1 MTIYDVWHFKMV
13 RGSFGPPTLTPDRRR
28 SSPLAKYDLTVASD
42 GEGYCEPAL
51 RQESPTCA
59 GTLLILL
66 VLTSVPCSFTEAG
79 NAYAQS
85 TFAAA
90 TTLTRDVQVQSTPTV
105 IRSTESPAYPLKAS
119 ANNRYL
125 VDQNDVPFLMVGDSP
140 QALIG
145 NLSLME
151 ATLFIEN
158 RRRYGINALW
168 INLLCNDGT
177 GCNADGTTF
186 DGVAPFTTANDL
198 STPNSVYFDRAAV
211 IINLAAANG
220 MIVILNPIETIGWLR
235 TLQAN
240 GIDKTFAY
248 GQYLGNRY
256 KNFPNIIW
264 MHGND
269 LQSWQEATD
278 DALVQAVARGIRSV
292 DSNHIH
298 TVELNYTTSGSL
310 EDASWAPL
318 IELNAAYT
326 YFPTYAQILTEY
338 NRSNFKPVF
347 MVEANYEFEHG
358 PGTDGGSTQNL
369 RRQEYWTML
378 SGATGQLYGSAH
390 TWRLSKGWESNLDT
404 PGVTQ
409 LSYMKNL
416 FVSIKWYDL
425 IPDQTHSVVTAG
437 YDSFSCLAG
446 KVVAYVGKD
455 PHPNLMAR
463 ALARLRKYWAIG
475 SITAN
480 TCATAARTSD
490 GSLVMAYMPTIRTIT
505 VDMSKL
511 ASVATARWY
520 DPTNGEYANINGSP
534 FANTGSRK
542 FTPPGNNSSGDG
554 DWVLMLET
562 SASR

>member
-1 MTIYDVWHFKMV
+1 
-13 RGSFGPPTLTPDRRR
+13 
-28 SSPLAKYDLTVASD
+28 
-42 GEGYCEPAL
+42 
-51 RQESPTCA
+51 
-59 GTLLILL
+59 
-66 VLTSVPCSFTEAG
+66 
-79 NAYAQS
+79 
-85 TFAAA
+85 
-90 TTLTRDVQVQSTPTV
+90 
-105 IRSTESPAYPLKAS
+105 
-119 ANNRYL
+119 
-125 VDQNDVPFLMVGDSP
+125 
-140 QALIG
+140 
-145 NLSLME
+145 ME

-269 LQSWQEATD
+269 FQSWQNATD
-278 DALVQAVARGIRSV
+278 AALIQAVAHGIRSA

-298 TVELNYTTSGSL
+298 TVELNYFTSGSL
-310 EDASWAPL
+310 DDKSWEPL

-326 YFPTYAQILTEY
+326 YFPTYAQVLTEY
-338 NRSNFKPVF
+338 NRQNFKPVF
-347 MVEANYEFEHG
+347 MVEANYEFESLDTG
-358 PGTDGGSTQNL
+358 GGSTQNL
-369 RRQEYWTML
+369 RQQEYWAML
-378 SGATGQLYGSAH
+378 SGGAGQLYGSAH
-390 TWRLSKGWESNLDT
+390 TWQLQKGWEANLDT
-404 PGVTQ
+404 SGVVQ

-416 FVSIKWYDL
+416 FASRKWHDL
-425 IPDQTHSVVTAG
+425 VPDQTHTVLTAG
-437 YDSFSCLAG
+437 YDAFSCN
-446 KVVAYVGKD
+446 VGKFEVHVSED
-455 PHPNLMAR
+455 RDSLMAR
-463 ALARLRKYWAIG
+463 AFGRIRKYSGIG
-475 SITAN
+475 SITSN

-490 GSLVMAYMPTIRTIT
+490 GSLVIVYMPTIRAIT

-511 ASVATARWY
+511 TGTTTARWY
-520 DPTNGEYANINGSP
+520 DPTSGEYADVKGSP
-534 FANTGSRK
+534 FANEGSRQ
-542 FTPPGNNSSGDG
+542 FMPSGANKSGEG
-554 DWVLMLET
+554 DWVLVLE
-562 SASR
+562 ARPPR